1 MTTENTGDTYLQI
14 ISALANPQRLRI
26 MAALNNRQVYVSELA
41 RELQISRPLLYMHL
55 QRLENVGLVIGHHEL
70 SDDGKALRF
79 YQAAEF
85 SEQLSLERISEA
97 VKTLTNDGEIEKK
110 ERKKDEY

>member
-1 MTTENTGDTYLQI
+1 MTTKNSGDSYLQI

-26 MAALNNRQVYVSELA
+26 MAALNKRQVYVSELA

-55 QRLENVGLVIGHHEL
+55 QRLENVGLVIGHHEV

-97 VKTLTNDGEIEKK
+97 VKTLTMDDESEKRRE
-110 ERKKDEY
+110 ERR